1 MTVKKILTATSLQA
15 ESHQANTNSTPHGSS
30 RNHTRVPTRMSDPN
44 VKMVPT
50 ETKTSGSRA
59 THTVRLADARIC
71 MDRVERCGH
80 GKDFGHATRSVGNPE
95 LRQPRTSADGEAC
108 HGERPEPF
116 ARPRTVTAA
125 VDRDLCRSCSYSGGR
140 GDLVPAAVAGRR
152 AVLVTAAPA

>member
-80 GKDFGHATRSVGNPE
+80 GKDFGHATRSVGNRE
-95 LRQPRTSADGEAC
+95 LRQPRTRLTGK
-108 HGERPEPF
+108 P
-116 ARPRTVTAA
+116 VTESNLT
-125 VDRDLCRSCSYSGGR
+125 RC
-140 GDLVPAAVAGRR
+140 
-152 AVLVTAAPA
+152 APAQIPADLLCWVLARSASGSSTEQVHLLEVD

>member
-80 GKDFGHATRSVGNPE
+80 GKDFGHATRSIGNRE
-95 LRQPRTSADGEAC
+95 LRQPRTWADGGSA
-108 HGERPEPF
+108 
-116 ARPRTVTAA
+116 
-125 VDRDLCRSCSYSGGR
+125 L
-140 GDLVPAAVAGRR
+140 RR
-152 AVLVTAAPA
+152 ATFAFSAPARIPAWVATRFAA

>member
-71 MDRVERCGH
+71 RNEGVAYPYT
-80 GKDFGHATRSVGNPE
+80 HALPCMS
-95 LRQPRTSADGEAC
+95 LA
-108 HGERPEPF
+108 
-116 ARPRTVTAA
+116 
-125 VDRDLCRSCSYSGGR
+125 
-140 GDLVPAAVAGRR
+140 
-152 AVLVTAAPA
+152 AAPVISSALSFM

>member
-80 GKDFGHATRSVGNPE
+80 GKDFGHATRSVGNRE
-95 LRQPRTSADGEAC
+95 LRQPRTRADGEAR
-108 HGERPEPF
+108 HGEQPEPLR
-116 ARPRTVTAA
+116 ARAKSR
-125 VDRDLCRSCSYSGGR
+125 RYGR
-140 GDLVPAAVAGRR
+140 VQS
-152 AVLVTAAPA
+152 